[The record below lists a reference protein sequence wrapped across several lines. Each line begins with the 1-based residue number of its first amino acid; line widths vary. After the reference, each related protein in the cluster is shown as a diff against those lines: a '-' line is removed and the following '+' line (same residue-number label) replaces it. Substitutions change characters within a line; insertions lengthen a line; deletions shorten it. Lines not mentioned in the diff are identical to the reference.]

1 MISLFDEP
9 YRISISDPEASG
21 GSRNGLLLG
30 LGTREG
36 LLPSLDGIV
45 LLEDGQV
52 TRLPVT
58 TWAIDFRYDAETDRW
73 VDDSEAQV
81 PTEQ

>member
-9 YRISISDPEASG
+9 YRISINNPEASG

-30 LGTREG
+30 LVEG
-36 LLPSLDGIV
+36 SPLKGIV
-45 LLEDGQV
+45 LLEDG
-52 TRLPVT
+52 RVT
-58 TWAIDFRYDAETDRW
+58 TLNAEYWAIDFRYDAETDRW

-81 PTEQ
+81 PTDQ